1 MCPATNLTNSRI
13 SHISHIINLTLLV
26 FNFKCF
32 RIHCFYRAQSRSCNM
47 SGLTQEY
54 PTHLKPAVLS
64 RSCLPG
70 NQRPWKQESD
80 QEATIRCSVVHF
92 QFSILCFKRH
102 VASPSR
108 IVASCFIATLKTLL
122 SLLDSERRPKHPV
135 GRTSFQIFQIFQ
147 IQIKFWTW
155 KDTNENNATKN
166 DPKTPLPE
174 GRATRAWFP
183 SPKPRWA
190 LPCARAPGRPPRRCC
205 QSPGPPDST
214 TRRCQRMVEW
224 KSSTHRKLC
233 GKCWSNVGPL
243 LVQHFG
249 NRYQRT
255 VWGPDDSGTIQVQAK
270 PPATASFHKGKW
282 FQTYNRSTKSIQAC
296 SDTQQSNSLHSR

>member
-1 MCPATNLTNSRI
+1 
-13 SHISHIINLTLLV
+13 
-26 FNFKCF
+26 
-32 RIHCFYRAQSRSCNM
+32 M

-80 QEATIRCSVVHF
+80 QETRCSVLHF

-135 GRTSFQIFQIFQ
+135 GRTSFQIFQI
-147 IQIKFWTW
+147 QIKFWTW
-155 KDTNENNATKN
+155 KDTNENNATNN
-166 DPKTPLPE
+166 DPKTHSPRGGQRERGSHLRSHAE
-174 GRATRAWFP
+174 LCRAHGRQEDLHAAVAKAQDLRTRQLDVFN
-183 SPKPRWA
+183 
-190 LPCARAPGRPPRRCC
+190 
-205 QSPGPPDST
+205 
-214 TRRCQRMVEW
+214 E
-224 KSSTHRKLC
+224 
-233 GKCWSNVGPL
+233 WSNGNHQSSENCVENVRNVGQL
-243 LVQHFG
+243 LVQHIFG
-249 NRYQRT
+249 NRCQQNLCQRT

-282 FQTYNRSTKSIQAC
+282 CLTYNKSTKSIQAC